1 MSLGAVQ
8 RVVRTLR
15 RAEDGLL
22 GALMLA
28 LVLIATAQ
36 IARRLL
42 FNDGWV
48 GAETLGRSLVLWI
61 ALLGALAATRDGRH
75 VRIDL
80 VQALGWPPLQV
91 IAERIGSALAAVF
104 CAGMAWFGLQLVWL
118 ERDGGGELL
127 PGLPLW
133 WSVLVIP
140 FGFALMA
147 LRFVLCTVWP
157 PAPAAVGEGGT

>member
-1 MSLGAVQ
+1 MQRAVQ
-8 RVVRTLR
+8 TLR

-22 GALMLA
+22 GTLMLA

-36 IARRLL
+36 IGRRLL

-48 GAETLGRSLVLWI
+48 GTETLGRSLVLWI

-80 VQALGWPPLQV
+80 LQALGRPRLQRL
-91 IAERIGSALAAVF
+91 AERFGSALAALF

-140 FGFALMA
+140 LGFALMA
-147 LRFVLCTVWP
+147 LRFGLCVFWP
-157 PAPAAVGEGGT
+157 PTPGPMPTTAGEGGT